1 MKPVS
6 GGSPPRDRRIKGR
19 RAVITG
25 AFAQD
30 KASVLMVVVLFS
42 LNIRNAANVIVK

>member
-6 GGSPPRDRRIKGR
+6 GGSPPRDRSMRG
-19 RAVITG
+19 ASDEITG

-30 KASVLMVVVLFS
+30 VASVLMVVELLRLKV
-42 LNIRNAANVIVK
+42 RNVEKVMVK